1 MEGEGG
7 ASGAD
12 RRARRRAL
20 QALCKEHGLKAVGT
34 TSDLSQRLSDHLERM
49 NSAPQT
55 PVRSDKR
62 KRRVSFSPYHNVR
75 YIENCLDPSAS
86 PPGQPDRDRPGPD
99 AEEGGDEW
107 GQWIRDKWAQLKL
120 LF

>member
-34 TSDLSQRLSDHLERM
+34 VGSRDVGMAYFTRRLVWDDRVDIG
-49 NSAPQT
+49 
-55 PVRSDKR
+55 PV
-62 KRRVSFSPYHNVR
+62 PET
-75 YIENCLDPSAS
+75 IG
-86 PPGQPDRDRPGPD
+86 PPG
-99 AEEGGDEW
+99 ADEF
-107 GQWIRDKWAQLKL
+107 GAANAR
-120 LF
+120 